1 MSDPQHLSQAS
12 SADIDPDDHIDFMT
26 LMGILWRGKLLILLC
41 MICALGLAVW
51 YALGVAVPT
60 YRASAQ
66 MSLGVRTENLL
77 DLEAVLSGVN
87 PDQTSINTEMDV
99 IRSSEI
105 VGRLVD
111 GMNLMDDPEFNPGP
125 GEPGLIERTVTQVRG
140 LLDLPPPEPAVLP
153 DEIIIRNAVINRVR
167 GIIAT
172 EPQERSY
179 VFNIAVTT
187 QDPMKSALIANTLSQ
202 YYRDDQ
208 IALKVDATERAAI
221 WLADRVA
228 ELQVEIEEAET
239 EINALRTRNTLIS
252 AESIAALSAQSVE
265 VTADLQ
271 SAELALRRAQDRVAA
286 FEDAATAD
294 YETRAAVAGDA
305 QLMSLSTA
313 AAEQDAAAIAR
324 FDRRFN
330 QLLLQLRGDTA
341 RAREA
346 VGDLREQVDS
356 ITSQFEQQSQALIE
370 IEQTERDT
378 EATRILYDTFLTRL
392 KETSVQVGVHEADSR
407 LLSEATPGYQ
417 VAPRKGILLAMSVVL
432 GFIIGAIAT
441 LAREALQNT
450 FRSAS
455 ALERHTGR
463 AVLGQIPRIPART
476 RADTIAY
483 LAKKP
488 TSAAAEAVRNLRTS
502 ILMSSPD
509 RACKVILST
518 SSIPGEGKTTLA
530 IALAQNL
537 VGLDKKV
544 ILIEGDIRRR
554 KFPEY
559 FPNAEIDKGLLSVVT
574 GETPLA
580 QAVWSDPASGI
591 DVLMGQ
597 KSSVNAA
604 DVLSSAKFTALIDG
618 LRQQY
623 DYVIIDTPPVL
634 VVPDARIIS
643 AIADAIVYVV
653 HWDKTTQGQV
663 DDGLKQ
669 LRSQN
674 VPITGLV
681 LSQIDPKGM
690 RRYGYSD
697 QYGAY
702 SRFAK
707 GYYEG

>member
-1 MSDPQHLSQAS
+1 
-12 SADIDPDDHIDFMT
+12 
-26 LMGILWRGKLLILLC
+26 
-41 MICALGLAVW
+41 
-51 YALGVAVPT
+51 
-60 YRASAQ
+60 
-66 MSLGVRTENLL
+66 
-77 DLEAVLSGVN
+77 
-87 PDQTSINTEMDV
+87 
-99 IRSSEI
+99 
-105 VGRLVD
+105 
-111 GMNLMDDPEFNPGP
+111 
-125 GEPGLIERTVTQVRG
+125 
-140 LLDLPPPEPAVLP
+140 
-153 DEIIIRNAVINRVR
+153 
-167 GIIAT
+167 
-172 EPQERSY
+172 
-179 VFNIAVTT
+179 
-187 QDPMKSALIANTLSQ
+187 
-202 YYRDDQ
+202 
-208 IALKVDATERAAI
+208 
-221 WLADRVA
+221 
-228 ELQVEIEEAET
+228 
-239 EINALRTRNTLIS
+239 
-252 AESIAALSAQSVE
+252 
-265 VTADLQ
+265 
-271 SAELALRRAQDRVAA
+271 
-286 FEDAATAD
+286 
-294 YETRAAVAGDA
+294 
-305 QLMSLSTA
+305 
-313 AAEQDAAAIAR
+313 
-324 FDRRFN
+324 
-330 QLLLQLRGDTA
+330 
-341 RAREA
+341 
-346 VGDLREQVDS
+346 
-356 ITSQFEQQSQALIE
+356 
-370 IEQTERDT
+370 
-378 EATRILYDTFLTRL
+378 
-392 KETSVQVGVHEADSR
+392 
-407 LLSEATPGYQ
+407 
-417 VAPRKGILLAMSVVL
+417 
-432 GFIIGAIAT
+432 
-441 LAREALQNT
+441 
-450 FRSAS
+450 
-455 ALERHTGR
+455 
-463 AVLGQIPRIPART
+463 
-476 RADTIAY
+476 
-483 LAKKP
+483 
-488 TSAAAEAVRNLRTS
+488 
-502 ILMSSPD
+502 
-509 RACKVILST
+509 
-518 SSIPGEGKTTLA
+518 TTLA